1 MFMYRHRK
9 EDTMDEI
16 TLELLEGARNLVKG
30 CGISKGEEVLI
41 TVDRAQYDP
50 LWVQAMEM
58 AIEEVGAHSVILRA
72 KGWNREGRSDS
83 KQEIPRIVEMA
94 LLGSDVFFSPHSDA
108 RINFRRPLARKAMGE
123 YGVTMAAINA
133 NTSEVLSSEYAR
145 FPVELV
151 TAITG
156 RVYDKVIHGKQI
168 RVTTPEG
175 TDISMG
181 ITQSYQEIVG
191 GKGRPGRRPG
201 DRTTFPRGM
210 VGIHPG
216 HPANGVIAAQAINPP
231 LNPPEVFLPA
241 PLYITIKDHWCTEVE
256 GPHAEWVKE
265 LLKVDENA
273 RWFAE
278 CMWGNHPK
286 AWPIGYQTGDPKVW
300 FSLMHLRPDLL
311 HFALGCHVQGG
322 KPFSLLHADF
332 YTTNPTVYLDG
343 EILIE
348 KGHLTVLDDPEVREI
363 ASKYG
368 DPNKILELKP
378 LPSGLFRF

>member
-1 MFMYRHRK
+1 MGEM
-9 EDTMDEI
+9 

-30 CGISKGEEVLI
+30 CGITKGEEVLI
-41 TVDRAQYDP
+41 PIDRTQYDP
-50 LWVQAMEM
+50 LWVQAMEI

-72 KGWNREGRSDS
+72 KGWAREGRSDY
-83 KQEIPRIVEMA
+83 KQKIPRIVEGA
-94 LLGSDVFFSPHSDA
+94 VLGSDVAITISGAADL
-108 RINFRRPLARKAMGE
+108 NWRRPFGRKAMGE
-123 YGVTMAAINA
+123 YGVTAAVINA
-133 NTSEVLSSEYAR
+133 NTSEVLASEYAR
-145 FPVELV
+145 FPVGLV

-156 RVYDKVIHGKQI
+156 RVYDKVVHGTKL
-168 RVTTPEG
+168 RVTTPKG

-181 ITQSYQEIVG
+181 ITQSYQEVVG
-191 GKGRPGRRPG
+191 GKGKPGRRPG

-216 HPANGVIAAQAINPP
+216 HPADGVIAVEAIFPM
-231 LNPPEVFLPA
+231 LNPPEVFLDR

-265 LLKVDENA
+265 LLKTDENA

-286 AWPIGYQTGDPKVW
+286 AWPIGYQTGDVKDW

-343 EILIE
+343 KVLIE